1 MMTGPDTATHISEVG
16 AVFVPVT
23 DQERSLAFYVDSLG
37 FEKRSDFS
45 YGQGI
50 RWVEVSPP
58 GAANTIALVPGGEGV
73 SAPRDETHCA
83 FATSDIEAD
92 HAALRAKGIDV
103 DAVIARTGTPR
114 SGLVSI
120 EATVHDPVPA
130 QFFFRDPDGNRFL
143 VVQSG

>member
-1 MMTGPDTATHISEVG
+1 MMTDPDMATHISEIG

-23 DQERSLAFYVDSLG
+23 DQERSLAFYVDGLG

-58 GAANTIALVPGGEGV
+58 GAANTIALVPASEGV

-92 HAALRAKGIDV
+92 HASLRAKGVDV
-103 DAVIARTGTPR
+103 DAVIAQTGTSR
-114 SGLVSI
+114 SGLVSV
-120 EATVHDPVPA
+120 EATVDDPVPA